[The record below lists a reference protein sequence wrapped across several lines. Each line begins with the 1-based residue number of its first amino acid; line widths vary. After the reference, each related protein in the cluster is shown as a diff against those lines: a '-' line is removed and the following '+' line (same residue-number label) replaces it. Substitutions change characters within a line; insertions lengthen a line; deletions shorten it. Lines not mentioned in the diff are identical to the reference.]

1 MPPRLVARQCCSS
14 SERQSCQ
21 ALSLPSDGRQWIT
34 TGNLAGPRTLQLF
47 KKNSLLNVARRVVV
61 EIIETDFSPGN
72 HLGRSCELTEFL
84 EIRIGRQLRFVRMNT
99 DGGVNEFVL
108 LS

>member
-21 ALSLPSDGRQWIT
+21 ALSSYQQPRR
-34 TGNLAGPRTLQLF
+34 PRTLQLF